1 MDGHQQHGP
10 LRPAASEW
18 RPLSSMSGSS
28 HHTPTSSTILSGHHP
43 HVNGTGLKPMD
54 LQNHRDI
61 APDEAT
67 LCARLTQA
75 IINHNAP
82 AHDDAHAS
90 PVISGKAPLSQLL
103 QETSTSIQ
111 FHAKWFAPAALG
123 TLLESAL
130 NAASLSSSTSDFYA
144 ALTLIDTT
152 VTYSL
157 IPELRPAV
165 QFISYAYYQGGRMNR
180 HRRLMHQAWTVSQ
193 HMLASHHGGQFKET
207 LLDIITS
214 HENFHDKY
222 KFSAAIG
229 ALLITI
235 DKLLPSREE
244 NVPSM
249 NAIQLVRGLWNCPV
263 RKNAILR
270 EHVALMLGTMLQA
283 DQVFQELVN
292 DGGLGLSL
300 DLIEDC
306 VTQQLDKTAVETLFL
321 GLERR
326 LSSFELRHQPDMAQ
340 IFVEVR
346 RPLPPSLAGQL
357 LAPWHRALMLDE
369 YDMWEKGYRGLLV
382 QLSDSLLYPDELD
395 AFINLSVSA
404 YFQTENLGARRDF
417 VDALQEM
424 IQSTTTTATT
434 KDILAKGIVR
444 IFCHKTQKEKWE
456 GQRNWLFPLL
466 CQAARHSVEATKLV
480 LSIRADAAGEGY
492 LDATRVQQ
500 PEIPTGRSARFNQ
513 LYGLSS
519 LSLEALVDAIYDLL
533 VRPPERWDVYNAVL
547 VSLPA
552 LIRNHVLWKGS
563 FRQMNLLR
571 QALCDLL
578 KADSFVEP
586 PLPDLSKSY
595 VIIQLIQ
602 ILTAI
607 ISYHYCLPR
616 SDVKLA
622 IVTIIN
628 VAGSRDYAPSIHCIH
643 ALTICCYEL
652 PELMASY
659 MDVVI
664 NKMAKMVTQ
673 RSLAIYVLE
682 FFAGLSRFADLQDRL
697 RREDFK
703 RIFGVCHSY
712 LQSVR
717 STSSLER
724 KRTPTSEQS
733 AGMSSTSSEDMAQY
747 VYALAHHVITFWYM
761 ALRREDRHGL
771 KEYISGCLRY
781 TDLDGTEHI
790 EEQGLVTIDLMDRI
804 DAEEQTVPTPMET
817 FDDIDGRIVKL
828 HRVTGILLITT
839 ETALRT
845 GKTVVT
851 IRRPSGTARRV
862 LANRTEK
869 ERCQPGELETLTAS
883 VTLET
888 NHQDFLNVFPDDT
901 DGRIYG
907 KVAIPRPYSALGSDK
922 IITLPNEDD
931 DPAVLRAI
939 QTFDRVSAL
948 DSHKAGVIFVGE
960 DQTDENQI
968 LLNTSGTP
976 DYREFLDDL
985 GSLRKLKGAT
995 FNSQGLDRAE
1005 DMDGAYTMVW
1015 NNEVTELVYHIT
1027 TFMPNNEDPKLAVI
1041 NKKRHIGNDFVN
1053 IVFNN
1058 SGSDFNFNTF
1068 PSAFNY
1074 VYIVISPSERT
1085 SFLQAREITCN
1096 KPKQERFYNVKVLSR
1111 PGFPSLSSA
1120 VDVKVISG
1128 ASLGGYVRNL
1138 ALNACVFSLMWQA
1151 GDMGEYPSSWR
1162 QRLHMI
1168 KRLYGQ
1174 YKGRL
1179 AIEQ

>member
-1 MDGHQQHGP
+1 MD
-10 LRPAASEW
+10 
-18 RPLSSMSGSS
+18 
-28 HHTPTSSTILSGHHP
+28 PT
-43 HVNGTGLKPMD
+43 
-54 LQNHRDI
+54 NHRHDI

-67 LCARLTQA
+67 LCARLTEA
-75 IINHNAP
+75 ILAHSAP
-82 AHDDAHAS
+82 ASDDAPTS
-90 PVISGKAPLSQLL
+90 PALSVKPTLSQLL

-111 FHAKWFAPAALG
+111 FHAKWFVPAALA

-130 NAASLSSSTSDFYA
+130 NAASLSSSTPDFYA
-144 ALTLIDTT
+144 ALTLIDTIG
-152 VTYSL
+152 TYSL

-165 QFISYAYYQGGRMNR
+165 QFISYAYYQGSRSNR
-180 HRRLMHQAWTVSQ
+180 HRRLMHHAWMVAQ
-193 HMLASHHGGQFKET
+193 HLLASHLGSQFKET

-214 HENFHDKY
+214 HASFHDKY
-222 KFSAAIG
+222 KFSSAIG

-235 DKLLPSREE
+235 DKLLPSHDEE
-244 NVPSM
+244 GVSSM

-263 RKNAILR
+263 RDNAILR
-270 EHVALMLGTMLQA
+270 EHVALMLGTILQD
-283 DQVFQELVN
+283 DQVFRELVH
-292 DGGLGLSL
+292 DGGLGISL
-300 DLIEDC
+300 DLIGSC
-306 VTQQLDKTAVETLFL
+306 VTQQLDKTAVEALFL
-321 GLERR
+321 GLELR
-326 LSSFELRHQPDMAQ
+326 LCSFELRHHPEMAH
-340 IFVEVR
+340 IFVKVR
-346 RPLPPSLAGQL
+346 RPLPQLLAGQL
-357 LAPWHRALMLDE
+357 LAPWHRGLMLDE
-369 YDMWEKGYRGLLV
+369 CEMWENGHRGLLS
-382 QLSDSLLYPDELD
+382 QLSDSSLYPDELE
-395 AFINLSVSA
+395 AFVNLSVSA
-404 YFQTENLGARRDF
+404 YFQTENLTARRDF
-417 VDALQEM
+417 VDALQEQ
-424 IQSTTTTATT
+424 IQSPITTATV
-434 KDILAKGIVR
+434 KDILAKGIVK

-466 CQAARHSVEATKLV
+466 CQVARHSVEATKLV

-492 LDATRVQQ
+492 LDASRFHQ
-500 PEIPTGRSARFNQ
+500 PELPAGRAARFYH

-519 LSLEALVDAIYDLL
+519 LSLDALVDAIHDLL
-533 VRPPERWDVYNAVL
+533 LRPPERWVVYNAVL

-563 FRQMNLLR
+563 SRQMNRLR
-571 QALCDLL
+571 QAVCDLL
-578 KADSFVEP
+578 KADSFIEP

-595 VIIQLIQ
+595 VIIHLIQ
-602 ILTAI
+602 ILTAV

-616 SDVKLA
+616 SDVKLS

-659 MDVVI
+659 MDVII

-733 AGMSSTSSEDMAQY
+733 AGVSGSSSEDMAQY

-781 TDLDGTEHI
+781 TDIDGTEHI

-804 DAEEQTVPTPMET
+804 DAEEHSVPTPLET
-817 FDDIDGRIVKL
+817 FDDIDGRIIKL

-851 IRRPSGTARRV
+851 IRRPSGTARR
-862 LANRTEK
+862 LLNNRTEIQ
-869 ERCQPGELETLTAS
+869 RRQSTELESLTAS
-883 VTLET
+883 VTLEA
-888 NHQDFLNVFPDDT
+888 NRQDYLNVFPDDV

-922 IITLPNEDD
+922 IITLPGEDE

-960 DQTDENQI
+960 DQTDEKQI

-976 DYREFLDDL
+976 DYREFLEDL
-985 GSLRKLKGAT
+985 GSLRRLQGAN

-1005 DMDGAYTMVW
+1005 DMDGAYTIVW
-1015 NNEVTELVYHIT
+1015 NNDVTELVYHIT
-1027 TFMPNNEDPKLAVI
+1027 TFMPNDADPKLAVI

-1074 VYIVISPSERT
+1074 VYIVISPSDRT

-1120 VDVKVISG
+1120 VEVKVISG

-1151 GDMGEYPSSWR
+1151 GDMGDYPSSWR

-1168 KRLYGQ
+1168 KRLYAQ
-1174 YKGRL
+1174 YKGRW
-1179 AIEQ
+1179 AIEN